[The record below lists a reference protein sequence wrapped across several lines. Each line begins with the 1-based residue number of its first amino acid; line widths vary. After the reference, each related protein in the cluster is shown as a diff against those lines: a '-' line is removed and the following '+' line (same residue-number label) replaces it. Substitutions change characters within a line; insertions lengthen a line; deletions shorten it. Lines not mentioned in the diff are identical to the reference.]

1 MSTNPPQ
8 RLGKYELQTRLGQ
21 GGMAEVWKAID
32 PQLKRYVA
40 IKFMHAQLSSD
51 PDFRVRFEREG
62 QAIAS
67 LRHPNIVQVYDFQI
81 SPPSSEGPMAYMVM
95 DYVVGQTLADY
106 IGNTSAAGKFPSDNQ
121 LLRLFTPICLAIDY
135 AHEHGII
142 HRDIKP
148 ANILLD
154 SRNTRYNPMG
164 EPILTDFGIVKIS
177 GAATLTA
184 TGMSLG
190 TPLYIS
196 PEQVQGHPGNEKSD
210 IYTLGVMLYE
220 MCTGSPPFRG
230 GSPYSIMIQHI
241 QTPPPPARSFN
252 PRITP
257 ALEDFLARCL
267 AKDPE
272 ARFPNAASMAAGFA
286 QAVNLPIPE
295 ALRYSASSITP
306 EDQPTF
312 LSHGTDLATAR
323 AEVNTPT
330 GVARPTDLAILG
342 PEASTPPA
350 GIQATE
356 MATLRDEASP
366 PSPLSYAPPRSP
378 RTAIPATPPVGGAP
392 AVAPPPVPTPPH
404 PPVRQRRGLFVIVTA
419 IVLVVLLGGGVGA
432 FFFFN
437 SKPSI
442 VGHAVFTS
450 SHQLDAQ
457 GVPALNDGLQIN
469 LQNIPAP
476 ASGNSYYAWLRNSE
490 TEAQSIYLGVLSLN
504 NGAASLTYSDQNHR
518 DLLAMMGNFLVTE
531 EPANITPNNPTLDK
545 TKWRYVAALPQT
557 PSPTDHFSYLDHVRH
572 LLSGEPA
579 LDKLGLHGGIGFWFL
594 NHVQAVQSET
604 VVVRDHANL
613 GTVRQQLAN
622 ILYYLDGP
630 CAARELSNAPAAYRA
645 PENGIIAHA
654 TQIGLLDCSQAPLP
668 GHVTHIGNHLT
679 GIVNAPGAPTNQ
691 VQRANEINN
700 NLNYVTK
707 WLKQLRSDDLKLAA
721 MDDATLQSAHPLRAD
736 IALQANNV
744 ASGAIDPT
752 TQASVPSAMQ
762 ITDDMEQ
769 LATFDVM
776 PFKG

>member
-21 GGMAEVWKAID
+21 GGMAEVWKAFD

-51 PDFRVRFEREG
+51 PDFRARFEREG

-67 LRHPNIVQVYDFQI
+67 LRHPNIVQVYDFQVA
-81 SPPSSEGPMAYMVM
+81 PPSSGGPIAYLIM
-95 DYVVGQTLADY
+95 DYVAGQTLADY
-106 IGNTSAAGKFPSDNQ
+106 IRNTSAAGKFPSDNQ
-121 LLRLFTPICLAIDY
+121 LLRLITPICLAIDY

-154 SRNTRYNPMG
+154 SRNTKYNPMG

-196 PEQVQGHPGNEKSD
+196 PEQVQGQPGNEKSD

-230 GSPYSIMIQHI
+230 GSPYSIMVQHI
-241 QTPPPPARSFN
+241 QNAPPSARSLN

-257 ALEDFLARCL
+257 ALEDFLVRCL

-295 ALRYSASSITP
+295 ALRYSASAITP
-306 EDQPTF
+306 ENQQTSV
-312 LSHGTDLATAR
+312 SHRTDLATAR
-323 AEVNTPT
+323 SEVNTPT
-330 GVARPTDLAILG
+330 GAARATELPILQA
-342 PEASTPPA
+342 EASTPPT
-350 GIQATE
+350 GIPATE
-356 MATLRDEASP
+356 MATVREEANP
-366 PSPLSYAPPRSP
+366 PSPLSYAPPRTPVLVSP
-378 RTAIPATPPVGGAP
+378 SDAGAP
-392 AVAPPPVPTPPH
+392 AVVPPPIPTPPRS
-404 PPVRQRRGLFVIVTA
+404 PVRQRRGLLFIVMA
-419 IVLVVLLGGGVGA
+419 IVLVVLLGGLGA
-432 FFFFN
+432 FFFLN
-437 SKPSI
+437 SKPGI

-450 SHQLDAQ
+450 SHQFTAQ
-457 GVPALNDGLQIN
+457 GMPAINDGLQIN

-476 ASGNSYYAWLRNSE
+476 ASGNSYYAWLQNGESE
-490 TEAQSIYLGVLSLN
+490 TQSIYLGPLNVN
-504 NGAASLTYSDQNHR
+504 NGAATLTYADQNHR
-518 DLLAMMGNFLVTE
+518 DLLAMMSNFLVTE
-531 EPANITPNNPTLDK
+531 EPAKVPPNNPTL
-545 TKWRYVAALPQT
+545 TKAQWRYVAALPQT

-604 VVVRDHANL
+604 VEVRDHANL
-613 GTVRQQLAN
+613 GTVRHQLAN

-630 CAARELSNAPAAYRA
+630 CAAQELSNAPAAYRA
-645 PENGIIAHA
+645 PENGFITHA

-679 GIVNAPGAPTNQ
+679 GIVNAPGAPANQ
-691 VQRANEINN
+691 VQRATEINK

-707 WLKQLRSDDLKLAA
+707 WLKQVRSDALQLAV
-721 MDDATLQSAHPLRAD
+721 MDDTTLQSAHPLRAD

-744 ASGAIDPT
+744 ASGAIDPA
-752 TQASVPSAMQ
+752 TQVSVPSAMQ

-769 LATFDVM
+769 LATFDVT
-776 PFKG
+776 PFKA

>member
-21 GGMAEVWKAID
+21 GGMAEVWKAFD

-67 LRHPNIVQVYDFQI
+67 LRHPNIVQVYDFQV
-81 SPPSSEGPMAYMVM
+81 SPPSSGGPIAYLVM
-95 DYVVGQTLADY
+95 DYVAGQTLADY
-106 IGNTSAAGKFPSDNQ
+106 IHNTSAAGKFPSDSQ
-121 LLRLFTPICLAIDY
+121 ILRLFTPICLAIDY

-154 SRNTRYNPMG
+154 SRNTKYNPMG

-230 GSPYSIMIQHI
+230 GSPYSIMVQHI

-286 QAVNLPIPE
+286 QAANLPIPE

-323 AEVNTPT
+323 AEANTPT
-330 GVARPTDLAILG
+330 GAASPTDLATLR

-356 MATLRDEASP
+356 MATIRDEVSP
-366 PSPLSYAPPRSP
+366 PSPLSYAPPRTP
-378 RTAIPATPPVGGAP
+378 RTAVPATPPVGGAP
-392 AVAPPPVPTPPH
+392 TVAPPPVPTPPRS
-404 PPVRQRRGLFVIVTA
+404 PVPQRRGLFIIVTA

-432 FFFFN
+432 FFFLN
-437 SKPSI
+437 SKPGI

-450 SHQLDAQ
+450 SHQFTAQ
-457 GVPALNDGLQIN
+457 GTAINDGIQVN

-476 ASGNSYYAWLRNSE
+476 ASGNSYYAWLQNGESE
-490 TEAQSIYLGVLSLN
+490 TQ
-504 NGAASLTYSDQNHR
+504 
-518 DLLAMMGNFLVTE
+518 
-531 EPANITPNNPTLDK
+531 
-545 TKWRYVAALPQT
+545 
-557 PSPTDHFSYLDHVRH
+557 
-572 LLSGEPA
+572 
-579 LDKLGLHGGIGFWFL
+579 
-594 NHVQAVQSET
+594 
-604 VVVRDHANL
+604 
-613 GTVRQQLAN
+613 
-622 ILYYLDGP
+622 
-630 CAARELSNAPAAYRA
+630 
-645 PENGIIAHA
+645 
-654 TQIGLLDCSQAPLP
+654 
-668 GHVTHIGNHLT
+668 
-679 GIVNAPGAPTNQ
+679 
-691 VQRANEINN
+691 
-700 NLNYVTK
+700 
-707 WLKQLRSDDLKLAA
+707 
-721 MDDATLQSAHPLRAD
+721 
-736 IALQANNV
+736 
-744 ASGAIDPT
+744 
-752 TQASVPSAMQ
+752 
-762 ITDDMEQ
+762 
-769 LATFDVM
+769 
-776 PFKG
+776 

>member
-1 MSTNPPQ
+1 MTTNPPQ

-21 GGMAEVWKAID
+21 GGMAEVWKAFD

-51 PDFRVRFEREG
+51 PDFRARFEREG

-67 LRHPNIVQVYDFQI
+67 LRHPNIVQVYDFQVL
-81 SPPSSEGPMAYMVM
+81 PPSTSGPIAYLVM
-95 DYVVGQTLADY
+95 DYVEGQTLADY
-106 IGNTSAAGKFPSDNQ
+106 IRNTSAAGKFPSDSQ
-121 LLRLFTPICLAIDY
+121 LLRLFTPICLAVDY

-154 SRNTRYNPMG
+154 SRNTKYNPMG

-220 MCTGSPPFRG
+220 MCTGSPPFHG
-230 GSPYSIMIQHI
+230 SSPYTIMIQHI
-241 QTPPPPARSFN
+241 QTAPPPARSLN

-257 ALEDFLARCL
+257 ALEDFLTRCL

-286 QAVNLPIPE
+286 QALNLPIPE
-295 ALRYSASSITP
+295 ALRYSSSSITP

-312 LSHGTDLATAR
+312 LGHGTDLATVR

-330 GVARPTDLAILG
+330 GAVQPTDLVSPRL
-342 PEASTPPA
+342 EASTPPA

-356 MATLRDEASP
+356 MATLRDAASP
-366 PSPLSYAPPRSP
+366 PSPLSYAPPRTPVPVS
-378 RTAIPATPPVGGAP
+378 PPVSGAP
-392 AVAPPPVPTPPH
+392 AAAPQPIPTPPR
-404 PPVRQRRGLFVIVTA
+404 PPVRQRRGLLFIITA

-432 FFFFN
+432 FFFLN
-437 SKPSI
+437 SKPDI

-450 SHQLDAQ
+450 SHQFTAQ
-457 GVPALNDGLQIN
+457 GMPAINDGLQIN

-476 ASGNSYYAWLRNSE
+476 ASSNSYYAWLQNGESE
-490 TEAQSIYLGVLSLN
+490 TQSIYLGPLNVN
-504 NGAASLTYSDQNHR
+504 NGAATLTYTDQNHR

-531 EPANITPNNPTLDK
+531 EPAKVPPNNPTLNK
-545 TKWRYVAALPQT
+545 GQWRYFAALPQT
-557 PSPTDHFSYLDHVRH
+557 PSSTDHFSYLDHVRH

-579 LDKLGLHGGIGFWFL
+579 LDKLGLRGGIAFWFL
-594 NHVQAVQSET
+594 NDVQALQDET

-630 CAARELSNAPAAYRA
+630 CAPQDLSNAPASYRA
-645 PENGIIAHA
+645 PENGFITHA
-654 TQIGLLDCSQAPLP
+654 TQIGLLDCSLAPLP

-679 GIVNAPGAPTNQ
+679 GIVNAPGAPANQ
-691 VQRANEINN
+691 VQRATEINK

-707 WLKQLRSDDLKLAA
+707 WLKQLRSDALQLVV

-744 ASGAIDPT
+744 ASGAVDPA
-752 TQASVPSAMQ
+752 TQVPVPSAMQ

-776 PFKG
+776 PFKA